1 METRTTVPFGVSGE
15 GASTALAPESGFSR
29 SVSTLLEQVEYRRC
43 ESGEDIEAIY
53 RLRYD
58 AYLASGMITDAPS
71 RMVTDEY
78 DDLPNSYRF
87 GIFIDG
93 ELAST
98 IRLHHVH
105 KQMPVSPSVDVFSD
119 ELKPRLAAGET
130 FVDPSRFAAHTDF
143 SRAFKALPYVT
154 LRLAVAAC
162 AYFDVDYC
170 LTTIK
175 QEHTGFYRRIFGS
188 EQAMP
193 LRDYPGL
200 VCPVYLF
207 QSKCSENMGKT
218 IERFPFF
225 KSTPF
230 EQRMLFA
237 RPHKGELA
245 PLTILPTAKY
255 MRRAA

>member
-1 METRTTVPFGVSGE
+1 MEVTLAARGVAAE
-15 GASTALAPESGFSR
+15 ARALQPDASESSFSK
-29 SVSTLLEQVEYRRC
+29 SVSMLLERVEYRRC
-43 ESGEDIEAIY
+43 ESAEDLEAIY
-53 RLRYD
+53 RLRYRS
-58 AYLASGMITDAPS
+58 YLASGMITEMPS

-78 DDLPNSYRF
+78 DDLSNSYRF

-98 IRLHHVH
+98 IRIHHVH
-105 KQMPVSPSVDVFSD
+105 REMPVSPSVTVFSD
-119 ELKPRLAAGET
+119 ELKPRVAAGET
-130 FVDPSRFAAHTDF
+130 FVDPSRFAAESDF

-154 LRLAVAAC
+154 LRLAVAAS

-170 LTTIK
+170 LTAIK
-175 QEHTGFYRRIFGS
+175 PEHTGFYRRIFGS

-193 LRDYPGL
+193 SRSYPGL

-207 QSKCSENMGKT
+207 QSKCSENMART
-218 IERFPFF
+218 VERFPFF

-230 EQRMLFA
+230 EQRMLFG
-237 RPHKGELA
+237 RPPKGELA

-255 MRRAA
+255 LRRAA